1 MRAMTP
7 LRLAL
12 IAMTCIG
19 ASAACDQAVQSLR
32 QRTISGNYQLERD
45 EPNYFLIDNQHDAT
59 MGGVVGGVIL
69 SIGWS
74 ERQVVVYRHAI
85 MSADPDGYVV
95 VDLADGTISTTMDL
109 TDIKA
114 DPELM
119 EIKILPVS
127 DAWLALA
134 DRQNRAASAKIETDK
149 PAPAGEVYSVKK
161 HQADLAAPA
170 RWCANP
176 TRSDPLIDDAVTLAS
191 ATPGDSNGLAPIKQ
205 YYRIPTLDRRDIVM
219 QSDEEVCEQGAR
231 AHDFVFEGVPRAE
244 HRAFVPVKVIRLG
257 GVWMVE
263 SARDRS
269 RSPWRVNFFSTDW
282 QLLGPG
288 YGSKP

>member
-1 MRAMTP
+1 MPATKS
-7 LRLAL
+7 LRFAIIAL
-12 IAMTCIG
+12 TCITAG
-19 ASAACDQAVQSLR
+19 VACDQAALSLS
-32 QRTISGNYQLERD
+32 QRTISGTYQLERD
-45 EPNYFLIDNQHDAT
+45 GPNYFLIDNEHDAT
-59 MGGVVGGVIL
+59 MGGVVGGVVL

-95 VDLADGTISTTMDL
+95 VDLADGTLSDTMDL
-109 TDIKA
+109 KDITA
-114 DPELM
+114 DPELTG
-119 EIKILPVS
+119 IKILPVA

-134 DRQNRAASAKIETDK
+134 DRGNRAASAKIDTDK
-149 PAPAGEVYSVKK
+149 PAAADESYSVKK

-170 RWCANP
+170 RWCAKP

-191 ATPGDSNGLAPIKQ
+191 STPGDGLAPIKQ
-205 YYRIPTLDRRDIVM
+205 YYGIPTLDRRDVLL

-231 AHDFVFEGVPRAE
+231 ANDFVFEGLPRAE
-244 HRAFVPVKVIRLG
+244 HQAFVPVKVIRLG

-263 SARDRS
+263 AARDRS
-269 RSPWRVNFFSTDW
+269 QLPWRVNFFSTDW

-288 YGSKP
+288 YGSKQ

>member
-1 MRAMTP
+1 MPAMKP
-7 LRLAL
+7 LRCAL
-12 IAMTCIG
+12 VALTCAG
-19 ASAACDQAVQSLR
+19 AACDQAVQSLS

-45 EPNYFLIDNQHDAT
+45 GPNYFLIDNEHDAT
-59 MGGVVGGVIL
+59 MGGVLGGVVL

-95 VDLADGTISTTMDL
+95 VDLSDGTLSDTMDL
-109 TDIKA
+109 KDITA
-114 DPELM
+114 DPELTG
-119 EIKILPVS
+119 IKIPPVA

-134 DRQNRAASAKIETDK
+134 DRGNRAASAKIETDR
-149 PAPAGEVYSVKK
+149 PAPAGELYSVKE
-161 HQADLAAPA
+161 HQASLTAPG
-170 RWCANP
+170 RWCATP

-219 QSDEEVCEQGAR
+219 QNDEEVCEQGAR

-263 SARDRS
+263 AARNRS
-269 RSPWRVNFFSTDW
+269 QLPWRVNFFSTDW

-288 YGSKP
+288 YGSRQ

>member
-1 MRAMTP
+1 MPAMTP
-7 LRLAL
+7 RRFTL
-12 IAMTCIG
+12 IALTCI
-19 ASAACDQAVQSLR
+19 SAGVACDQAALSLS
-32 QRTISGNYQLERD
+32 QRTISGTYQLERD
-45 EPNYFLIDNQHDAT
+45 GPNYFLIDDDHDAT
-59 MGGVVGGVIL
+59 MGGVLGGVVL

-95 VDLADGTISTTMDL
+95 VDLADGTISETMDL
-109 TDIKA
+109 EDITA
-114 DPELM
+114 DPELTG
-119 EIKILPVS
+119 IKILPVA

-134 DRQNRAASAKIETDK
+134 DRGNRVASAKIAADR
-149 PAPAGEVYSVKK
+149 PAPAGELYSVKK
-161 HQADLAAPA
+161 DQAGLAKPR

-191 ATPGDSNGLAPIKQ
+191 ATPGDSLAPIKQ
-205 YYRIPTLDRRDIVM
+205 YYGIPTLDRRDVVM

-231 AHDFVFEGVPRAE
+231 AHDFVFEGVPRTE

-263 SARDRS
+263 AARDRS
-269 RSPWRVNFFSTDW
+269 QLPWRVNFFSTDW

-288 YGSKP
+288 YGSKQ